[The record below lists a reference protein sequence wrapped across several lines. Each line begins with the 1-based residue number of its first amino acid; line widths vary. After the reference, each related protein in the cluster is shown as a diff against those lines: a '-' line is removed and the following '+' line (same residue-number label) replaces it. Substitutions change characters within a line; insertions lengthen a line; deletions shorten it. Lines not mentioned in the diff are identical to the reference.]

1 MNGAKQIV
9 VTQYLSHKLQILS
22 LVAIAFVVL
31 QHSSYGVS
39 TNCISGLL
47 YRDMISL
54 GVADFPVPYF
64 FIVSGFFFMKRF
76 SISFSWYKSELVK
89 RSKSLLLPYLIF
101 CTLGLI
107 VYRDCACRGLLDNY
121 GLTSLLP
128 VVGPLWYVRTLFVL
142 CVLSPLLIMA
152 VNLIEHSKVLRTC
165 VVIALPVML
174 AMRLPFQSSIVAPLI
189 YFTFGIFLSRH
200 GACLADVRSRNKIGY
215 ALLLAFILTS
225 IKILHS
231 IMNPEAEPILR
242 KAIIP
247 ETLVVLWYGYDW
259 AYGKFSWAKTII
271 EKMPS
276 ILIKSTFFIYCTETF
291 LRTFANWAILTPL
304 GLNKLMRL
312 PVGALFM
319 AFIVMLFAFVFAQI
333 LNRFCPKLY
342 AILSGGR
349 G

>member
-1 MNGAKQIV
+1 MNESKQIV
-9 VTQYLSHKLQILS
+9 VTQYLSRKLQILS

-31 QHSSYGVS
+31 QHSSYGVPP
-39 TNCISGLL
+39 NCISGLL
-47 YRDMISL
+47 YRDLISL

-76 SISFSWYKSELVK
+76 RTAFSWYKAELTK

-107 VYRDCACRGLLDNY
+107 VYREYAYRGLLDNY
-121 GLTSLLP
+121 GITSLLP

-142 CVLSPLLIMA
+142 CVISPLLILA
-152 VNLIEHSKVLRTC
+152 VNLMEHSKILRTC
-165 VVIALPVML
+165 IIIALPVML

-200 GACLADVRSRNKIGY
+200 GACLADIRPRNKVAFAI
-215 ALLLAFILTS
+215 LLAFILTS
-225 IKILHS
+225 IKITHS
-231 IMNPEAEPILR
+231 IINPDAEPILR

-259 AYGKFSWAKTII
+259 AYIKISWVKTII
-271 EKMPS
+271 EKMPP

-291 LRTFANWAILTPL
+291 LRTFANWAIFTPL
-304 GLNKLMRL
+304 GLNKLMRF

-319 AFIVMLFAFVFAQI
+319 AFIITLLAFVIAQI
-333 LNRFCPKLY
+333 LNRLCPKLY